1 MTSSQR
7 SKRNKARLRLLRLAA
22 TFHRRQGDDRAVEH
36 TAMTDRVIHPPTS
49 DADHLT
55 AVRDEIDTLLE
66 QQPPYVVV
74 GADGNH
80 IELPASAL
88 EALRKVVEA
97 MSRGESVTV
106 IPHDKQLTSQ
116 EAAEILS
123 VSRPHLIKLLDRGE
137 LPFHRVGTHRRIK
150 IEDVLAYRERRD
162 AERRAALAELTRLS
176 EDLPGGYR

>member
-1 MTSSQR
+1 
-7 SKRNKARLRLLRLAA
+7 
-22 TFHRRQGDDRAVEH
+22 
-36 TAMTDRVIHPPTS
+36 MTDIAIHPPTS
-49 DADHLT
+49 DADRLT
-55 AVRDEIDTLLE
+55 AVREEIDALLQ

-74 GADGNH
+74 GADGHH

-88 EALRKVVEA
+88 EALQKVVEA

-116 EAAEILS
+116 EAAEVLS
-123 VSRPHLIKLLDRGE
+123 VSRPHLIKLLNRGE

-150 IEDVLAYRERRD
+150 IEDVLAYRQRRD

-176 EDLPGGYR
+176 EDLSGGYR

>member
-1 MTSSQR
+1 
-7 SKRNKARLRLLRLAA
+7 
-22 TFHRRQGDDRAVEH
+22 
-36 TAMTDRVIHPPTS
+36 MTDSVIHPPTS
-49 DADHLT
+49 DADHLA
-55 AVRDEIDTLLE
+55 AVCDEIDALLQ

-74 GADGNH
+74 GADGHH
-80 IELPASAL
+80 IELPASAI
-88 EALRKVVEA
+88 EALRQVVDA

-137 LPFHRVGTHRRIK
+137 LPCHRVGTHRRIK

-176 EDLPGGYR
+176 EELPGGYR

>member
-1 MTSSQR
+1 
-7 SKRNKARLRLLRLAA
+7 
-22 TFHRRQGDDRAVEH
+22 
-36 TAMTDRVIHPPTS
+36 MTDSVIHSSTS

-55 AVRDEIDTLLE
+55 AVRDEIDALLE

-74 GADGNH
+74 GADGH
-80 IELPASAL
+80 HVELPASAL

-150 IEDVLAYRERRD
+150 IEDVLAYRDRRD
-162 AERRAALAELTRLS
+162 AERDAALRELTRLS
-176 EDLPGGYR
+176 EELPGGYR

>member
-1 MTSSQR
+1 
-7 SKRNKARLRLLRLAA
+7 
-22 TFHRRQGDDRAVEH
+22 
-36 TAMTDRVIHPPTS
+36 MTDSVVHPPTS
-49 DADHLT
+49 DADRLT
-55 AVRDEIDTLLE
+55 AVCEEIDALLQ

-74 GADGNH
+74 GADGHH

-106 IPHDKQLTSQ
+106 IPHDERLTSQ

>member
-1 MTSSQR
+1 MRDS
-7 SKRNKARLRLLRLAA
+7 
-22 TFHRRQGDDRAVEH
+22 
-36 TAMTDRVIHPPTS
+36 VIHPPTS
-49 DADHLT
+49 DTNHLAT
-55 AVRDEIDTLLE
+55 LRDEIDVLLE
-66 QQPPYVVV
+66 QHPPYVVV

-116 EAAEILS
+116 EAADILF
-123 VSRPHLIKLLDRGE
+123 VSRPHLIKLLDRGD
-137 LPFHRVGTHRRIK
+137 LPFHRVGTHRRIR

-162 AERRAALAELTRLS
+162 AEQRAALNELTRLS
-176 EDLPGGYR
+176 EELPGGYR

>member
-1 MTSSQR
+1 
-7 SKRNKARLRLLRLAA
+7 
-22 TFHRRQGDDRAVEH
+22 
-36 TAMTDRVIHPPTS
+36 MTDSVIHPPTS

-55 AVRDEIDTLLE
+55 AVGDEIDTLLE
-66 QQPPYVVV
+66 QQSPYVVV
-74 GADGNH
+74 GADGHH

-116 EAAEILS
+116 ETAEILS

-176 EDLPGGYR
+176 EELPGGYR

>member
-1 MTSSQR
+1 
-7 SKRNKARLRLLRLAA
+7 
-22 TFHRRQGDDRAVEH
+22 
-36 TAMTDRVIHPPTS
+36 MTDISSHPSTS
-49 DADHLT
+49 DADRLT
-55 AVRDEIDTLLE
+55 AVREEIDALL
-66 QQPPYVVV
+66 QRQPPYVVV
-74 GADGNH
+74 GADGHH

>member
-1 MTSSQR
+1 
-7 SKRNKARLRLLRLAA
+7 
-22 TFHRRQGDDRAVEH
+22 
-36 TAMTDRVIHPPTS
+36 MTDSAIHPPRS
-49 DADHLT
+49 DADHLS

-74 GADGNH
+74 GADGHH
-80 IELPASAL
+80 IELPVSAL